1 MTQNEFDA
9 RLKQLL
15 GDYEELVTRPNE
27 PVDRSNG
34 VLQRCNEC
42 GFRVRMDRAT
52 YCNDR
57 EKPEAAE
64 TIN

>member
-27 PVDRSNG
+27 LEDRSNG

-42 GFRVRMDRAT
+42 GFRVRMDRAGRRHM
-52 YCNDR
+52 DLLR
-57 EKPEAAE
+57 IE
-64 TIN
+64 